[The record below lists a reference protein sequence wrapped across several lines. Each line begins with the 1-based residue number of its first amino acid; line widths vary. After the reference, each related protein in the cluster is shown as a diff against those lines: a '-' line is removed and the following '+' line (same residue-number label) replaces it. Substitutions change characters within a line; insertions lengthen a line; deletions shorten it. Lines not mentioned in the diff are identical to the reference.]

1 MHVVTKQLVS
11 EYLKD
16 DTTKKHLEELSDQG
30 PNNYTCETWLEESP
44 AKRYIYEVI
53 YGPFLQGASQATIL
67 DVGGGLTSLTK
78 VLASSHNY
86 FLVDLLAHE
95 QQENVN
101 ALQKAVNREF
111 IIPND
116 WATLGDRNYDIIIA
130 NDLFPNVDQRLESF
144 LNKFLPRC
152 SKLKML
158 LTWYDTPRYY
168 KTKRVDGDEV
178 MFMLA
183 WNGKQ
188 LEAVLEPFLPSI
200 VTPHLEL
207 FHESQESVFQNG
219 RQTCL
224 IEFQGGV

>member
-1 MHVVTKQLVS
+1 MHLVTKQLVT
-11 EYLKD
+11 EYLRD
-16 DTTKKHLEELSDQG
+16 DTTKKHLDELSNQG
-30 PNNYTCETWLEESP
+30 PNNYTCETWLEESS

-53 YGPFLQGASQATIL
+53 YGPLLQGKSQVTIL
-67 DVGGGLTSLTK
+67 DVGGGLTSLTT

-95 QQENVN
+95 EQENVN
-101 ALQKAVNREF
+101 TLQKSVGREF

-116 WATLGDRNYDIIIA
+116 WATLDDRNYDIIIA

-152 SKLKML
+152 SHLKML

-168 KTKRVDGDEV
+168 KTKRMDGDEI

-183 WNGKQ
+183 WDGMQIKK
-188 LEAVLEPFLPSI
+188 VLEPFLPSI
-200 VTPHLEL
+200 VDPDLNL
-207 FHESQESVFQNG
+207 FHSSQESVFPNG